1 MSSASIGD
9 LAVET
14 LQYIFS
20 YACTDDGYTG
30 YSLTLVSKA
39 FRAIVHPIRFHRVAL
54 HNVAQVESFAVFMDK
69 QPVEAHVPRVQHLF
83 ISTWADGQRV
93 ARIREVESSRGGS
106 EEHLA
111 FTEWAS
117 LAQTL
122 HTRLS
127 FVLPRVLQT
136 VSPALRTFTIIHALE
151 MGDIPLNHSLP
162 HLEELTSFGWVPYGS
177 RNDEI
182 SPLFPALR
190 RLHIG
195 FPVLTLRRWIRHTPC
210 LTHLRL
216 SEVSPSASTLP
227 DELST
232 LLDDARPSCPDLRII
247 RLQQRRIAIRDFPS
261 TAMLLHNL
269 FALKLKLLETSPCK
283 DRLELLKH
291 RRYRHDYWNE
301 RLKQDWLERIV
312 DDPGCWS
319 AGEQKE
325 EGGEEKD
332 ERVFATSI

>member
-54 HNVAQVESFAVFMDK
+54 HNVAQVESFAIFMDK

-93 ARIREVESSRGGS
+93 ARIREVETSRGGS

-162 HLEELTSFGWVPYGS
+162 HLEELTSFG
-177 RNDEI
+177 
-182 SPLFPALR
+182 
-190 RLHIG
+190 

-232 LLDDARPSCPDLRII
+232 LLDDARPSCPVLRII